1 MVTSNTS
8 RKKSVIIVIL
18 SIIISV
24 SLLLTLTSINFQ
36 ISEPLVEQP
45 FLMDNYIE
53 NLSKSHTYKVETGVY
68 FELYFTESDYNRHL
82 QGLRQLEGARLS
94 LNPTNASQLIDHLKL
109 NPNTVVIFPT
119 FTAAAY
125 YPNAFYNY
133 YYGHC
138 DESCITNVSFENFYF
153 DYNES
158 GITAQILYHVGYDF
172 LTDVEV
178 DKNPE
183 LLENYDTV
191 ILLHNEYLTKKAF
204 NAISSHPNLIFLFP
218 NALYAEIEVDH
229 NRNTMTLIRGHQY
242 PLPEKPA
249 NGFDYDV
256 EIEFHHYEY
265 DAECLDWEFI
275 EIKNGFHLNCY
286 PDGIIFKN
294 LDILLKMKEL

>member
-1 MVTSNTS
+1 LVTSNIS

-45 FLMDNYIE
+45 LIMDTYIE
-53 NLSKSHTYKVETGVY
+53 NLSKSHTYKVETDVY

-82 QGLRQLEGARLS
+82 QGLKQLDGARLS
-94 LNPTNASQLIDHLKL
+94 LNPTNAAQLIDNLKP
-109 NPNTVVIFPT
+109 NPDTVVIFPT

-133 YYGHC
+133 YYGYC
-138 DESCITNVSFENFYF
+138 DESCITSVSFENFYF

-172 LTDVEV
+172 ITDVEV
-178 DKNPE
+178 DRNPE

-191 ILLHNEYLTKKAF
+191 ILLHNEYVTKKEF
-204 NAISSHPNLIFLFP
+204 DAISNHPNLIFLHP

-229 NRNTMTLIRGHQY
+229 DRNTMTLIRGHNY
-242 PLPEKPA
+242 PDNSIS
-249 NGFDYDV
+249 NGFDYEIEQKFHKYEKNSECNDWKFV
-256 EIEFHHYEY
+256 EIE
-265 DAECLDWEFI
+265 
-275 EIKNGFHLNCY
+275 NGFHLNCY
-286 PDGIIFKN
+286 PENIIREN
-294 LDILLKMKEL
+294 LNILLTLKEL